1 MLVKNLLDTK
11 SKQIVTAV
19 PSMSIDDAMGIMINR
34 KIGCLPVTDAED
46 RLIGILSDK
55 DIFQKIYEL
64 KAGYDS
70 LKVKDVMTTD
80 LIVGLPSD
88 DIDYIAGLME
98 KNWIQ
103 HVPIVEGDKVVG
115 LISSRDIIK
124 TQAESRQVEN
134 RYLLDMLEKR
144 DKSGDT

>member
-19 PSMSIDDAMGIMINR
+19 PSMSIDDAMGIMINK
-34 KIGCLPVTDAED
+34 KIGCLPVTDAEE
-46 RLIGILSDK
+46 RLIGIISDT
-55 DIFQKIYEL
+55 DIFRKIYE
-64 KAGYDS
+64 KKGGYNA
-70 LKVKDVMTTD
+70 LKVEDVMTTD

-88 DIDYIAGLME
+88 DLDYIAGLME

-124 TQAESRQVEN
+124 TQAESREVEN

>member
-1 MLVKNLLDTK
+1 MLVKSLLDTK

-19 PSMSIDDAMGIMINR
+19 PSMSIDDAMGIMINK

-46 RLIGILSDK
+46 RLIGILSDT
-55 DIFQKIYEL
+55 DIFRKIYEM
-64 KAGYDS
+64 KGGYDS